1 MRRLLLLP
9 AVLGLA
15 LTSCGHT
22 SSQVASGHTS
32 SHVVSGCCPPPAQA
46 HVTGA
51 LVGVGGPPGA
61 GPQHWSG
68 KIHVKGRAYTT
79 VQTDATGHFS
89 LDLPAGVY
97 RFTGTSPQYNGG
109 RGTCAALR
117 PVTALAHQ
125 TTRVKVVCQLR

>member
-9 AVLGLA
+9 VVLGLA

-22 SSQVASGHTS
+22 SS
-32 SHVVSGCCPPPAQA
+32 HVVPACCPPPADAQ
-46 HVTGA
+46 VTGA

-61 GPQHWSG
+61 GPHHWSG
-68 KIHVKGRAYTT
+68 TIHVTGREDTT
-79 VQTDATGHFS
+79 VQTDGTGHFS

-97 RFTGTSPQYNGG
+97 RFTGTSPQYDSG
-109 RGTCAALR
+109 RGSCTALR

-125 TTRVKVVCQLR
+125 TTRVHVVCQLR

>member
-1 MRRLLLLP
+1 MRLLLLP

-15 LTSCGHT
+15 LTSCGHP
-22 SSQVASGHTS
+22 SSQVVPAG
-32 SHVVSGCCPPPAQA
+32 GPPPADA

-68 KIHVKGRAYTT
+68 KIHVTGRKDTT
-79 VQTDATGHFS
+79 VQTDDTGHFS
-89 LDLPAGVY
+89 VDLPAGVY
-97 RFTGTSPQYNGG
+97 RFTGTSPRFNSG
-109 RGTCAALR
+109 RGSCTARR

-125 TTRVKVVCQLR
+125 TTRVQVVCPLR